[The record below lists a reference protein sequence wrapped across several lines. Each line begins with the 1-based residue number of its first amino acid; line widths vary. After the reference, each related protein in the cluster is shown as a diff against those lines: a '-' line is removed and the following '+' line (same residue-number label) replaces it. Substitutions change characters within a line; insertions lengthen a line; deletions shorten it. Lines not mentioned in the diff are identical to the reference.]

1 MVTLVAGV
9 LAVSEG
15 ESVYEVLTSSLRRND
30 IYNKMYRL
38 MAEFLIFKATPWM
51 SFLILFLTMNQRI
64 G

>member
-1 MVTLVAGV
+1 MVPAGV

-15 ESVYEVLTSSLRRND
+15 DSVYEVLTSSLRHND
-30 IYNKMYRL
+30 VYNKMYRL

-51 SFLILFLTMNQRI
+51 SFFILFLTMKHRI

>member
-1 MVTLVAGV
+1 
-9 LAVSEG
+9 
-15 ESVYEVLTSSLRRND
+15 VLTSELRHND

-51 SFLILFLTMNQRI
+51 SFLILFLTMKHRI